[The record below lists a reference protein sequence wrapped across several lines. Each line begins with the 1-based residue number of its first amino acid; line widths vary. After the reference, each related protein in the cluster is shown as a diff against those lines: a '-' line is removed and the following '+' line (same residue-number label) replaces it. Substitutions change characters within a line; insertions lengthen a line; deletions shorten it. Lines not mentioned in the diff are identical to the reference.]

1 MTTTPPRPL
10 TLADV
15 RPNTIYTLR
24 QMAALVNRCTRTLK
38 NHKVKTLPRHGTT
51 GQIDVLG
58 STILDYVGLTEADLV
73 RPTETA
79 RQVTK
84 RSKAVLDAAVLSL
97 KPQVPSAQTIYFVA

>member
-1 MTTTPPRPL
+1 MTTTPTRPL

-38 NHKVKTLPRHGTT
+38 IHKVKTLPRFTKT
-51 GQIDVLG
+51 GQLDVLG
-58 STILDYVGLTEADLV
+58 STILAYVGITEADIV

-84 RSKAVLDAAVLSL
+84 RSKATLDAAMASL
-97 KPQVPSAQTIYFVA
+97 KPQAPTR